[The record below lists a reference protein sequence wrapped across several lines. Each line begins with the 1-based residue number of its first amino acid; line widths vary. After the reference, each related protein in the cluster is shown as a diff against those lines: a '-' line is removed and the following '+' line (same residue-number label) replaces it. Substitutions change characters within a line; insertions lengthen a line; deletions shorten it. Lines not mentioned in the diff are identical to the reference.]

1 MKKIFTYAGIA
12 VVILALGIIAGWWG
26 TKRNMA
32 PPQVTSQIILSAL
45 RDRGFLVTQTFVF
58 NENIKITSDSDS
70 FWRQMLWGQAIRAYG
85 IAEVNLGVDLAKLG
99 DDDIKVEKDKVTVSV
114 PAVEIFNSRVVG
126 EISLENKQGILKR
139 IFENDDGYNQATSEM
154 IKQAEAN
161 ATTPEMIAAA
171 DAKAREE
178 IQRLVSFIA
187 KDKTVEVIVRESQTE

>member
-1 MKKIFTYAGIA
+1 MKKFFTYAGVA

-26 TKRNMA
+26 TKRIA
-32 PPQVTSQIILSAL
+32 EPRVTSQVILSAL

-70 FWRQMLWGQAIRAYG
+70 FWRQMLWGQAIKAYG

-99 DDDIKVEKDKVTVSV
+99 EDDVKVKTEKVTVLI
-114 PAVEIFNSRVVG
+114 PAVEIFNSRIVG
-126 EISLENKQGILKR
+126 DINLENKQGILKR
-139 IFENDDGYNQATSEM
+139 IFENDDGYNQAVAEM

-171 DAKAREE
+171 DAKAKEE

-187 KDKTVEVIVRESQTE
+187 KDKTVEVVIRETGE